1 MVSRFGLAVGKQL
14 QVEIDGVG
22 VTAVVVGVADHFPT
36 LYPEFGDFIVLDRD
50 PLLIALAYGR
60 HQSPWPNEIWV
71 KVAPG
76 AGAAAVASLQGAPG
90 LNQVLDQRSIAAD
103 AAHAPQQL
111 GLESNLLL
119 GFVAAL
125 GLALLAFAF
134 HFLMLSRGRLPE
146 YAVLEANG
154 MSPPHVRRSL
164 VWEELVLVGFCSACG
179 ATLGVVAAIVLL
191 PALQLGAGVPDVVPA
206 TIVTF
211 DPLRLLE
218 ALVLVAAG
226 ALVAGPALAFVA
238 ERPRVMSELRALG

>member
-1 MVSRFGLAVGKQL
+1 MLRFGLAVGKPL
-14 QVEIDGVG
+14 QVEIDGIG
-22 VTAVVVGVADHFPT
+22 VTATVVGVADHFPT

-50 PLLIALAYGR
+50 PLLIALAYGH

-71 KVAPG
+71 KAAPG
-76 AGAAAVASLQGAPG
+76 GADSAVASLGG
-90 LNQVLDQRSIAAD
+90 STGVIQVLDQRSIAAA

-125 GLALLAFAF
+125 GLALLAFGF
-134 HFLMLSRGRLPE
+134 HFFMLARGRLSE

-154 MSPPHVRRSL
+154 MSPPNVRRSL
-164 VWEELVLVGFCSACG
+164 VWEELILVGFCTPCG
-179 ATLGVVAAIVLL
+179 AVLGALAAVVLL
-191 PALQLGAGVPDVVPA
+191 PALQLGASVPEIVPA

-211 DPLRLLE
+211 DPVRLFA

-226 ALVAGPALAFVA
+226 ALLAGPALAFLA
-238 ERPRVMSELRALG
+238 ERPRVMAELRALG

>member
-1 MVSRFGLAVGKQL
+1 MMSRFGLAVGKPL
-14 QVEIDGVG
+14 QVEIAGVG
-22 VTAVVVGVADHFPT
+22 VTATVVGVADHFPT

-50 PLLIALAYGR
+50 PLLIALAFGR
-60 HQSPWPNEIWV
+60 HQSPWANEIWV
-71 KVAPG
+71 KTAPAGTDATVRSLQAAPG
-76 AGAAAVASLQGAPG
+76 VI
-90 LNQVLDQRSIAAD
+90 QVLDQRAIAAG

-119 GFVAAL
+119 GFAAAI

-134 HFLMLSRGRLPE
+134 HFLMLARGRLSE

-164 VWEELVLVGFCSACG
+164 VWEELIVVGFCTVCG
-179 ATLGVVAAIVLL
+179 AALGALAAIVLL
-191 PALQLGAGVPDVVPA
+191 PALQLGAGVPDIVPA

-211 DPLRLLE
+211 DPVRLVE

-226 ALVAGPALAFVA
+226 ALLAGPALAFVA